1 MEDADDGYC
10 YIVSKQNGFVLDISG
25 AKWAMR
31 TPLIIWPKNSPPTVI
46 ANQKWRIDPKEGV
59 IVSQLNG
66 QVLEVQ
72 ESERLGS
79 PVIMMKRK
87 AMVEVSSPQ
96 RWDLEPVYDVKND
109 SSQVAIPA

>member
-1 MEDADDGYC
+1 MISPMWYLEDADDGYC
-10 YIVSKQNGFVLDISG
+10 YIVSKLNGFILDISR

-31 TPLIIWPKNSPPTVI
+31 TPLIIWPPPTVI

-59 IVSQLNG
+59 VSQLNG
-66 QVLEVQ
+66 QVLQVQ

-87 AMVEVSSPQ
+87 GLLEESSPQ
-96 RWDLEPVYDVKND
+96 LWDLEPVCDVKND
-109 SSQVAIPA
+109 SSQVA